1 MRSAPVRLA
10 PLLALA
16 LLAACASPD
25 RGVGSASGAV
35 KIGKPYQIA
44 GRTYYPR
51 DDRDYDEKGIASWYG
66 PGFHARQTANGE
78 PYDQDGMTAAHKTLP
93 MPSYV
98 EVTNIE
104 NGRQLVLRVNDRGP
118 FVGNRIIDL
127 SRRAAQ
133 LLGVDR
139 AGTARVRV
147 KRVHP
152 SEKEIARL
160 GLGRSARAPRGLQPV
175 QIAVAAPLP
184 APRPAPLPPRVQG
197 PPAPPAVVFAPPVAG
212 DATPGLFIQVAALS
226 DRGRAATLAGALE
239 SLAAPSIEAT
249 ATGLYRV
256 RLGPF
261 VDAASAAKVLDDLQ
275 AAGYSDAHVV
285 GLPVS

>member
-1 MRSAPVRLA
+1 MA
-10 PLLALA
+10 PLLGLV
-16 LLAACASPD
+16 LLAACAGSPD
-25 RGVGSASGAV
+25 RGIGSASGAV

-44 GRTYYPR
+44 GKTYYPR

-66 PGFHARQTANGE
+66 PGFHAKQTANGE

-98 EVTNIE
+98 EVTNLE

-152 SEKEIARL
+152 TDKQIAKL
-160 GLGRSARAPRGLQPV
+160 GLGRSARAPKGLQPV
-175 QIAVAAPLP
+175 QVALAAPP
-184 APRPAPLPPRVQG
+184 VRAPLPAPLPPRVQG
-197 PPAPPAVVFAPPVAG
+197 PPAPPAVVFAPPVPG

-226 DRGRAATLAGALE
+226 DRGRAAALAGSLE
-239 SLAAPSIEAT
+239 SLAMPTIEAT
-249 ATGLYRV
+249 AAGLYRV

-261 VDAASAAKVLDDLQ
+261 ADAASAAKVLDGLQ
-275 AAGYSDAHVV
+275 ATGYSDAHVV